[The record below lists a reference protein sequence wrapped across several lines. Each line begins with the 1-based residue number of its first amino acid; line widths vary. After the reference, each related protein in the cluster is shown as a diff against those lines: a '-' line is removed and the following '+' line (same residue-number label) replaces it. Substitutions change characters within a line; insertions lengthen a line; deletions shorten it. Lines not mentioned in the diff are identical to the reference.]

1 MMHSNNKMKCLLLKL
16 EMFTG
21 LNMCNK
27 YKNKEKSINKNSH

>member
-1 MMHSNNKMKCLLLKL
+1 MHSDNKIKCLLLKL

-27 YKNKEKSINKNSH
+27 YKNKQLINKNSH

>member
-1 MMHSNNKMKCLLLKL
+1 MHSDNKKEKCLLLKL

-21 LNMCNK
+21 LNMFNK